1 MLEQLCW
8 LGLIMILHVLPP
20 VSVTSIATYIEGYHE
35 KGRLPHTNGEQFDT
49 WSWWHERMAH
59 ISDRNSLRY
68 FSSGVFGSE
77 LQKRDV
83 QTAVCQISH
92 ACNVS
97 TSQLGVRTSCSAVAD
112 CRLYIY
118 DLKQSLTPFFLRILL
133 INEWPAQWKREKWT
147 KGANAQRDNDKKC
160 TKNAVFIHFTIK

>member
-97 TSQLGVRTSCSAVAD
+97 ISQLGSQDLMQCSCWLQIIHIWLETKFDPIFLKNTFNKWVTSPVKKGKMDKGSKCSEGQWQKVHEK
-112 CRLYIY
+112 CSFY
-118 DLKQSLTPFFLRILL
+118 LL
-133 INEWPAQWKREKWT
+133 PN
-147 KGANAQRDNDKKC
+147 
-160 TKNAVFIHFTIK
+160 

>member
-83 QTAVCQISH
+83 QTAVCQISN

-97 TSQLGVRTSCSAVAD
+97 TSQLGSQDLVQCSCWLQIIHIWLETKFD
-112 CRLYIY
+112 PI
-118 DLKQSLTPFFLRILL
+118 FLRILL

-147 KGANAQRDNDKKC
+147 
-160 TKNAVFIHFTIK
+160 